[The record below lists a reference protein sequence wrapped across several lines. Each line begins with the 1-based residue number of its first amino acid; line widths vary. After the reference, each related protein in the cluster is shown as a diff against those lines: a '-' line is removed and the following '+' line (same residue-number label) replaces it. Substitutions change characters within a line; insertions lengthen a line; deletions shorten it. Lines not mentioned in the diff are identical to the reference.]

1 MLYKKHVCLKHVLNM
16 FFNACVQKTRIQLFL
31 VMFIYSDSHFQYKL
45 GFFWYEWSSLKRS
58 FHSRFKGPRVPKKTQ
73 FTHEGPDFKLTCDG
87 RTCGCHGHVA
97 KEKDDAYW

>member
-1 MLYKKHVCLKHVLNM
+1 MCFKTKK
-16 FFNACVQKTRIQLFL
+16 KTRIQLFL
-31 VMFIYSDSHFQYKL
+31 VNDIYSDYSHFQYKL

-58 FHSRFKGPRVPKKTQ
+58 FHSRFKGPRVPKKPQ

-97 KEKDDAYW
+97 KEKDDTYW